1 MSHGIPENRIVCQTG
16 KHVVPF
22 RLDFVSIS
30 DRKDRAIELTESKFY
45 IKSRRQLESERE
57 GTRRFEAPINEDR
70 GDAEW
75 RERMLHWEG
84 EPLSQWMNR
93 PSREKANVRMEH
105 RNSTKMRLG
114 ARPPELCLSLWSGA
128 NNLRIRF
135 GKSFD
140 RSISRYWYSRNQ
152 TARLVPFRL
161 LEIVNTRCIYV
172 KFSWGKGTTEAVE
185 SMFFPAQPF
194 QSRILARVTAER
206 RPCVEEK
213 LLLARNFPFGRTSEG
228 RRRLVRSKGN
238 QRRNYSHPNHERSRI
253 VPLNRVTNYYGTS
266 RLQSDQRPLNIILLD
281 AGSGDLKRT
290 VHESRERDRPDILIR
305 FKPRLPNKGS
315 TARTNP
321 SHPSELWTAGARN
334 YFHGCTLRTDHRY
347 LLPRTCPLRSTESQP
362 DREAKF
368 FFSKEP
374 KGRKFLY
381 EFEQRVY

>member
-1 MSHGIPENRIVCQTG
+1 MWN
-16 KHVVPF
+16 F
-22 RLDFVSIS
+22 R
-30 DRKDRAIELTESKFY
+30 
-45 IKSRRQLESERE
+45 
-57 GTRRFEAPINEDR
+57 G
-70 GDAEW
+70 G
-75 RERMLHWEG
+75 RERRRR
-84 EPLSQWMNR
+84 SNQCFFR
-93 PSREKANVRMEH
+93 PSRSNREYSLVSRRSGGRAWKKNYCSREISLSV
-105 RNSTKMRLG
+105 
-114 ARPPELCLSLWSGA
+114 ARAKDAGGS
-128 NNLRIRF
+128 F
-135 GKSFD
+135 G
-140 RSISRYWYSRNQ
+140 Q
-152 TARLVPFRL
+152 
-161 LEIVNTRCIYV
+161 
-172 KFSWGKGTTEAVE
+172 
-185 SMFFPAQPF
+185 
-194 QSRILARVTAER
+194 
-206 RPCVEEK
+206 
-213 LLLARNFPFGRTSEG
+213 
-228 RRRLVRSKGN
+228 KGN

>member
-1 MSHGIPENRIVCQTG
+1 
-16 KHVVPF
+16 
-22 RLDFVSIS
+22 
-30 DRKDRAIELTESKFY
+30 
-45 IKSRRQLESERE
+45 
-57 GTRRFEAPINEDR
+57 
-70 GDAEW
+70 
-75 RERMLHWEG
+75 
-84 EPLSQWMNR
+84 
-93 PSREKANVRMEH
+93 
-105 RNSTKMRLG
+105 
-114 ARPPELCLSLWSGA
+114 
-128 NNLRIRF
+128 
-135 GKSFD
+135 
-140 RSISRYWYSRNQ
+140 
-152 TARLVPFRL
+152 
-161 LEIVNTRCIYV
+161 
-172 KFSWGKGTTEAVE
+172 
-185 SMFFPAQPF
+185 MFFPAQPF